1 MTAMQKRLTIGKIL
15 LILGGA
21 LVILCGI
28 SLLYSYFFSNWR
40 IGSAPFSTIA
50 LVRSV
55 EFIVP
60 GVILIIVS
68 VFLRK

>member
-1 MTAMQKRLTIGKIL
+1 MTAMQKKLTIGKTL

-55 EFIVP
+55 EFMVP

>member
-1 MTAMQKRLTIGKIL
+1 MSKLTIRKIL

-21 LVILCGI
+21 LIILCGI

-40 IGSAPFSTIA
+40 MGSAPFSTIA
-50 LVRSV
+50 LVRAT
-55 EFIVP
+55 EFLLP

-68 VFLRK
+68 VFFRK

>member
-1 MTAMQKRLTIGKIL
+1 MNKLTIGKTL
-15 LILGGA
+15 LTLGGA

-40 IGSAPFSTIA
+40 MGSAPFSTIA

-55 EFIVP
+55 EFMVP

>member
-1 MTAMQKRLTIGKIL
+1 MSKLTIRKIL

-21 LVILCGI
+21 LIILCGI

-40 IGSAPFSTIA
+40 MGSAPFSTIA
-50 LVRSV
+50 LVRAT
-55 EFIVP
+55 EFLVP

-68 VFLRK
+68 VFFRK

>member
-1 MTAMQKRLTIGKIL
+1 MTAMQKRLPIGKIL

-21 LVILCGI
+21 LIILCGI

-40 IGSAPFSTIA
+40 MGSAPFSTIA
-50 LVRSV
+50 LVRAT
-55 EFIVP
+55 EFMVP

-68 VFLRK
+68 VFLKK

>member
-1 MTAMQKRLTIGKIL
+1 MSKLTIGKIL
-15 LILGGA
+15 FILGGA
-21 LVILCGI
+21 LIILCGI

-50 LVRSV
+50 LVRAA
-55 EFIVP
+55 EFLVP

>member
-1 MTAMQKRLTIGKIL
+1 MSKLTIRKIL
-15 LILGGA
+15 LTLGGA
-21 LVILCGI
+21 LIILCGI

-40 IGSAPFSTIA
+40 MGSAPFSTIA
-50 LVRSV
+50 LVRAT
-55 EFIVP
+55 EFLLP

>member
-1 MTAMQKRLTIGKIL
+1 MSKLTIRKIL

-21 LVILCGI
+21 LIILCGI

-40 IGSAPFSTIA
+40 MGSAPFSTIV
-50 LVRSV
+50 LVRAA
-55 EFIVP
+55 EFLLP

-68 VFLRK
+68 VFIRK

>member
-1 MTAMQKRLTIGKIL
+1 MSKLTIGKIL
-15 LILGGA
+15 FILGGA
-21 LVILCGI
+21 LIILCGI

-50 LVRSV
+50 LVRAA
-55 EFIVP
+55 EFLVP

-68 VFLRK
+68 VFFRK